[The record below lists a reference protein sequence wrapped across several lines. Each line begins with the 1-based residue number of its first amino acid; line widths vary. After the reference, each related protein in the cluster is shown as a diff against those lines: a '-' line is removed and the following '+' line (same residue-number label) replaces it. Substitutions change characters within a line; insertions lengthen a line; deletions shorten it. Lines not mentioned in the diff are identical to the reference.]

1 MAYTWNGDYMWDAAT
16 LPSAVGRYLKLA
28 GSTQLLVLLWMATIG
43 RGRGDAESCAADL
56 GGRVSVED
64 CEDALRF
71 WEDEG
76 LLVKAKSPA
85 ADKVAPQSKPA
96 AEEKAAAKKTAETAS
111 VKKPAAADLPLK
123 SAVAPRAA
131 VTPTV
136 TTTSRAAERSA
147 AAATPRAAKKPAAP
161 VMQRQ
166 RDAEFR
172 LLLESVEMRL
182 GKPLSH
188 ADQNRLLDLYDTA
201 DLPVGVILMA
211 VAYAVKMDKPK
222 LSYIQAV
229 VRSWEEQGID
239 SVDTADKHLC
249 HLERIEQ
256 AWVQLEQWLDLSAV
270 RPTLMQKTMAEKW
283 LFQWSVS
290 RELLLLAYERCA
302 EKTGKFQASYIDRV
316 LESWRQDGL
325 DTPEKV
331 KAAAKP
337 RRGASA
343 APDSAA
349 GTGGLNLDQ
358 YAAMVQTHTP
368 KYRKKG

>member
-1 MAYTWNGDYMWDAAT
+1 MAHTAYTWNGDYMWDAAT
-16 LPSAVGRYLKLA
+16 LPAAVGRYLKLA

-43 RGRGDAESCAADL
+43 RGRGDAETCAADL

-64 CEDALRF
+64 CADALRF
-71 WEDEG
+71 WEQEG
-76 LLVKAKSPA
+76 LVVRAKGAQKEMSSEKAEAA
-85 ADKVAPQSKPA
+85 ADKLPAVTPILHKTVAAVAPKTADKPA
-96 AEEKAAAKKTAETAS
+96 PAKKTA
-111 VKKPAAADLPLK
+111 
-123 SAVAPRAA
+123 
-131 VTPTV
+131 
-136 TTTSRAAERSA
+136 
-147 AAATPRAAKKPAAP
+147 AP
-161 VMQRQ
+161 VSQRS

-172 LLLESVEMRL
+172 FLLESAEMRL

-201 DLPVGVILMA
+201 ELPVEVILMA

-229 VRSWEEQGID
+229 VRSWEEQGITT
-239 SVDTADKHLC
+239 VDAADKHLC
-249 HLERIEQ
+249 YLERTEQ

-270 RPTLMQKTMAEKW
+270 RPTVLQKTLAEKW
-283 LFQWSVS
+283 LNEWSVS
-290 RELLLLAYERCA
+290 RELMLAAYERCV

-325 DTPEKV
+325 TTPDKV
-331 KAAAKP
+331 NAAAKS
-337 RRGASA
+337 RRSA
-343 APDSAA
+343 PTTATPAQ
-349 GTGGLNLDQ
+349 TGGLNLDQ